1 MVAAGSRAKSQ
12 GRGQDPVQKQIT
24 GHNPCESETRCVT
37 SAALA
42 TAGTPRGANAANTI
56 HQPNVG
62 PMLGQR
68 RRRWTN
74 IGTTLG

>member
-12 GRGQDPVQKQIT
+12 GRSQGPVQKQIT

-42 TAGTPRGANAANTI
+42 TADK
-56 HQPNVG
+56 
-62 PMLGQR
+62 M
-68 RRRWTN
+68 
-74 IGTTLG
+74 